1 MHHLH
6 AGKDVVEL
14 ADRPTPFGKQK
25 EGAGLRHWA
34 VVKAMVR
41 AGIPK
46 TRVQATILLV
56 PANLSEQI
64 HPQR

>member
-34 VVKAMVR
+34 VVKANGESWDPEDSDASNHFACFCKPV
-41 AGIPK
+41 
-46 TRVQATILLV
+46 
-56 PANLSEQI
+56 
-64 HPQR
+64 